1 MVRRSNLTV
10 TKWAPLVYGRTHE
23 VDFRF
28 LAVPADFDEDQDQAL
43 EYIRASFSSLT
54 YDRLRGCPRWVM
66 FQDAQRCV
74 IGATCMVEEIPGVP
88 ADQYQDREGRPL
100 YVFLGFVSQSP
111 FPQIPSRELRWFS
124 KIYDECAKPRFWEKH
139 YSREKDRP
147 PAFPYETRKWQLPS
161 EPKKHLSGRLNTDEK
176 KVGFWSEEDSEKVWY
191 SAAHSTEAVSVCL
204 GLNRKSNALTGP
216 LLNATVHGLSVSCIE
231 DKKVKPS
238 GELPPQ
244 PDQPT
249 SSASPRKSRHSDHRT
264 RHMDLWNSVADF
276 LKSLCPCN
284 WSDSQ
289 RSLARE
295 RKEGGSGRG
304 HHQRQPQIPAG
315 FRSKPRDSRPG
326 KKIAEPSP
334 ALPKPEDDET

>member
-74 IGATCMVEEIPGVP
+74 IGTTCMVEEIPGVP

-100 YVFLGFVSQSP
+100 YIFIGFVSQTP

-124 KIYDECAKPRFWEKH
+124 AIYDECVKPRFWEKH

-147 PAFPYETRKWQLPS
+147 PAFSYETRKWQPS
-161 EPKKHLSGRLNTDEK
+161 SELKEHLGDKLNTDEK
-176 KVGFWSEEDSEKVWY
+176 KVGFWPEEDNEKVWY
-191 SAAHSTEAVSVCL
+191 SATHSTEAVSVCL
-204 GLNRKSNALTGP
+204 GLNRKSDALTGP
-216 LLNATVHGLSVSCIE
+216 LLNATVHGLSAPCIE
-231 DKKVKPS
+231 DKEVKS
-238 GELPPQ
+238 SEDVPPL
-244 PDQPT
+244 PDQPI
-249 SSASPRKSRHSDHRT
+249 SSPSPRNPRENGDRT
-264 RHMDLWNSVADF
+264 PFTDLLLPIINF
-276 LKSLCPCN
+276 LKSLCPYN
-284 WSDSQ
+284 RSDSQ
-289 RSLARE
+289 QDLAGEQKEKSTGSRE
-295 RKEGGSGRG
+295 PRRNPSRV
-304 HHQRQPQIPAG
+304 PPG
-315 FRSKPRDSRPG
+315 FRPKKLKVNDQKKSRIRPY
-326 KKIAEPSP
+326 
-334 ALPKPEDDET
+334 